1 MTRIM
6 ALLILVIPGIG
17 GVVGI
22 KLIRDS
28 LFGIVHPLF
37 PNFIIELIA
46 GILLFIVGFGFVG
59 GFIFYRDR
67 KRNNVQPKF
76 RNKGGNS

>member
-1 MTRIM
+1 MTRII
-6 ALLILVIPGIG
+6 ALLILVVPGIA
-17 GVVGI
+17 GVIGI

-28 LFGIVHPLF
+28 LFGIVHPVF

-46 GILLFIVGFGFVG
+46 GILMFIIGFGFVG

-67 KRNNVQPKF
+67 KRNKVQQKF
-76 RNKGGNS
+76 RNKGGN

>member
-1 MTRIM
+1 MTRII
-6 ALLILVIPGIG
+6 ALLILLIPGIA

-28 LFGIVHPLF
+28 LFGIVHPIF

-46 GILLFIVGFGFVG
+46 GILMFLIGFGFVG

-67 KRNNVQPKF
+67 KRNKVQQRF
-76 RNKGGNS
+76 RTRRRN

>member
-1 MTRIM
+1 MIRMI
-6 ALLILVIPGIG
+6 ALLILVIPGIA

-28 LFGIVHPLF
+28 LFGVVHPIF
-37 PNFIIELIA
+37 PNFIIELVA
-46 GILLFIVGFGFVG
+46 GILMFLVGFGFVG

-67 KRNNVQPKF
+67 KRNKVQQRF
-76 RNKGGNS
+76 RNRGRN

>member
-1 MTRIM
+1 MTRII
-6 ALLILVIPGIG
+6 ALLILVVPGIA

-28 LFGIVHPLF
+28 LFGIVHPIF
-37 PNFIIELIA
+37 PNFIIELMA
-46 GILLFIVGFGFVG
+46 GILMFLVGFGFVG

-67 KRNNVQPKF
+67 KRNKVQQRF
-76 RNKGGNS
+76 RNRGRN